1 MTKILIV
8 KTSSL
13 GDVVHML
20 PAIYDWVY
28 ANKTSLSQSNQ
39 ALQIDWVVEE
49 AFQEV
54 PNWSP
59 YIHRVIP
66 IAVRRWRKSLFSF
79 KTWQEIRQFKHD
91 LRAVQ
96 YDYVIDS
103 QGLLKSALVASWAN
117 TVNSSLWGYN
127 KNSIREPLASRFYTH
142 KIQVSRQQHAIQ
154 RNRLLMAKVFN
165 YRLDNKPL
173 NYGIIEQAKTLSKAS
188 NSANNATLDLKN
200 KSYIVALHGTSKVEK
215 EWPISAWLELLK
227 QVQKDDFNVVFP
239 WGNADEK
246 QRVEYLIS
254 QANNAIMLPR
264 CCLSELLSIIL
275 HAKAVIGM
283 DTGLMHIAAALNKQG
298 LALYPVTEVK
308 LTGVLTG
315 SDYNRIENIA
325 GAACEDI
332 DAVIYKMRQL
342 LAK

>member
-20 PAIYDWVY
+20 PAIHDLVY
-28 ANKTSLSQSNQ
+28 ADKTFLSQSNQ
-39 ALQIDWVVEE
+39 TLQIDWVVEE

-54 PNWSP
+54 PSWSP
-59 YIHRVIP
+59 YINRVIP
-66 IAVRRWRKSLFSF
+66 IAIRRWRKSLFSLE
-79 KTWQEIRQFKHD
+79 TWQEIRRFKHV
-91 LRAVQ
+91 LQSVQ
-96 YDYVIDS
+96 YDYVIDP

-117 TVNSSLWGYN
+117 SVNSSLWGYN
-127 KNSIREPLASRFYTH
+127 KKSIREPIASYFYTH

-154 RNRLLMAKVFN
+154 RNRLLLAHIFN

-188 NSANNATLDLKN
+188 HSANSAVIDLQN
-200 KSYIVALHGTSKVEK
+200 KPYILALHGTSKVEK
-215 EWPISAWLELLK
+215 EWSIPAWLALLK
-227 QVQKDDFNVVFP
+227 QMEKKGFNVVFP
-239 WGNADEK
+239 WGNTAEK

-254 QANNAIMLPR
+254 QADNAIMLPR

-315 SDYNRIENIA
+315 SDYNHIENIA
-325 GAACEDI
+325 GTACQDI
-332 DAVIYKMRQL
+332 DAVIYKLCQL

>member
-20 PAIYDWVY
+20 PAIYDLVH
-28 ANKTSLSQSNQ
+28 ADKTSLSSSHKT
-39 ALQIDWVVEE
+39 LQIDWVVEE

-54 PNWSP
+54 PSWSP
-59 YIHRVIP
+59 HINRVIP
-66 IAVRRWRKSLFSF
+66 IAIRRWRKSLFLL
-79 KTWQEIRQFKHD
+79 KTWQEIRQFKRN
-91 LRAVQ
+91 LQSVQ
-96 YDYVIDS
+96 YDYVIDP
-103 QGLLKSALVASWAN
+103 QGLLKSAIVASWAN

-127 KNSIREPLASRFYTH
+127 KNSIREPMASHFYTH

-154 RNRLLMAKVFN
+154 RNRLLLANIFN

-173 NYGIIEQAKTLSKAS
+173 NYGIIEQAKKLSNIS
-188 NSANNATLDLKN
+188 NSVNSAAIDLKY
-200 KSYIVALHGTSKVEK
+200 KPYIMALHGTSKVEK
-215 EWPISAWLELLK
+215 EWSTHAWLALLK
-227 QVQKDDFNVVFP
+227 HMKKEGFSVVFP
-239 WGNADEK
+239 WGNAAEK

-254 QANNAIMLPR
+254 RADNAIMLPR

-275 HAKAVIGM
+275 HAEAVIGM

-315 SDYNRIENIA
+315 SDYNRIKNIA
-325 GAACEDI
+325 GVACEDI

-342 LAK
+342 LTK